1 MMYSAC
7 KLNKQ
12 DDSIQPWC
20 TPFLIWNQFI
30 VPCLTLTVA
39 SWPAYS
45 SLRRQVRGSGIPI
58 SLRISHSLLWSTQSK
73 ALAQSMKQM
82 FFWNSLALFFFIIN
96 GCWIWVIIG
105 VKLKNRHQGLAY
117 GEIDI
122 QIQLVC
128 FKLLLPICWIISGF
142 IKICSCILGPSNL
155 PPSIYSK
162 EQFIHIHRRF
172 TSMFISHSLK

>member
-1 MMYSAC
+1 MYSFPDLEPVHC
-7 KLNKQ
+7 SMSYSN
-12 DDSIQPWC
+12 C
-20 TPFLIWNQFI
+20 CFLTCLQLSQEAGQGIWYSHLFKNFSQFI
-30 VPCLTLTVA
+30 VIHTVK
-39 SWPAYS
+39 
-45 SLRRQVRGSGIPI
+45 GF
-58 SLRISHSLLWSTQSK
+58 STVNEADVFLEFSC
-73 ALAQSMKQM
+73 
-82 FFWNSLALFFFIIN
+82 FFFFIIN

-162 EQFIHIHRRF
+162 EQFIHIHRSF